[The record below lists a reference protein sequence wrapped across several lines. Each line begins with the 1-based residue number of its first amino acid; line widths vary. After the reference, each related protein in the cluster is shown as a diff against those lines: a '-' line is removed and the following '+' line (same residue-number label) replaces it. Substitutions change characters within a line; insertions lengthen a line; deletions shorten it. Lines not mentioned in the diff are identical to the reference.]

1 MTESSRPTSPDAAR
15 PRRPWRWPL
24 AAVALLAGV
33 SSAMAGAGLAT
44 INAVASVRGHQGP
57 VDVAYGKGDRQR
69 FDVYLPG
76 NSVDEADKADGS
88 PLVIFIYG
96 GSWNMGSRRDYRF
109 AGEAL
114 AARGFTVM
122 VVDYRLYPEVR
133 YLAFLEDCARAVG
146 YGLEHAR
153 ELGADPRRVFLYGHS
168 AGAYN
173 VAMLALDPRWLRA
186 VGHSPD
192 ELAGWVGLAGP
203 YNFLPI
209 VDPGVKLV
217 FDWPATSPDTQPINH
232 VDDLARPLPAFVGAA
247 VHDKT
252 VYPEQNSAPLA
263 ERLRA
268 RGTAVT
274 FKTYEHVDHGLLIG
288 SLQWPLTVLAPVL
301 DDTAAFIR
309 AAAPVAAPASPVAAS
324 DQLVTRRQA
333 IFSWP
338 GTSSSASCLRR
349 SIPPPGRCA
358 TAASPR
364 AGPRGSTPRTR
375 VAGWP

>member
-1 MTESSRPTSPDAAR
+1 MTEPFRPVAPDPAR
-15 PRRPWRWPL
+15 PRRLRRW
-24 AAVALLAGV
+24 AAGAALFALIGSALAG
-33 SSAMAGAGLAT
+33 SGLGML
-44 INAVASVRGHQGP
+44 NAVATLRGHQGP
-57 VDVAYGKGDRQR
+57 SGVAYGQHERQR
-69 FDVYLPG
+69 FDVYVPG
-76 NSVDEADKADGS
+76 TSIDEADRKTGS

-96 GSWNMGSRRDYRF
+96 GSWNMGSRQDYRF

-122 VVDYRLYPEVR
+122 VVDYRLYPDVA
-133 YLAFLEDCARAVG
+133 YPDFLQDCAQAVG

-186 VGHSPD
+186 AGHSPD

-209 VDPGVKLV
+209 VDEDVKLV
-217 FDWPATSPDTQPINH
+217 FDWPRTSPDTQPINH

-247 VHDKT
+247 VHDQVVSAEK
-252 VYPEQNSAPLA
+252 NSIPLVD
-263 ERLRA
+263 RMKA

-274 FKTYEHVDHGLLIG
+274 FMTYEHVNHALLVG
-288 SLQWPLTVLAPVL
+288 ALSWPLTSLAPVL

-309 AAAPVAAPASPVAAS
+309 SAPPVPPPAAS
-324 DQLVTRRQA
+324 GAVH
-333 IFSWP
+333 
-338 GTSSSASCLRR
+338 
-349 SIPPPGRCA
+349 
-358 TAASPR
+358 
-364 AGPRGSTPRTR
+364 
-375 VAGWP
+375 

>member
-1 MTESSRPTSPDAAR
+1 LPQVKQAAAASASGLAACRDAGPRARRIHPAGRRVVLFNGRSRGDLLAAMTEPSSSTSSNAFR
-15 PRRPWRWPL
+15 SRRAWRVL
-24 AAVALLAGV
+24 AAASALLAFGG
-33 SSAMAGAGLAT
+33 SAMAGAGLGV
-44 INAVASVRGHQGP
+44 INAVASIRGHQGP
-57 VDVAYGKGDRQR
+57 ADLAYGPGDRQR

-76 NSVDEADKADGS
+76 NSVDEADKASGS

-114 AARGFTVM
+114 AAQGFTVM

-133 YLAFLEDCARAVG
+133 YPGFLEDCAQAVG

-209 VDPGVKLV
+209 GDPGVRLV
-217 FDWPATSPDTQPINH
+217 FDWPATAPDTQPINH
-232 VDDLARPLPAFVGAA
+232 VADLARPLPAFIGAA
-247 VHDKT
+247 VHDKS
-252 VYPEQNSAPLA
+252 VYPEQNSVPLV
-263 ERLRA
+263 ERMQA
-268 RGTAVT
+268 RGTTVR
-274 FKTYEHVDHGLLIG
+274 FKTYEHVNHALLVG
-288 SLQWPLTVLAPVL
+288 SLQWPLTAFAPVL
-301 DDTAAFIR
+301 GDTAAFIR
-309 AAAPVAAPASPVAAS
+309 EAAPVARPAVAAA
-324 DQLVTRRQA
+324 R
-333 IFSWP
+333 
-338 GTSSSASCLRR
+338 
-349 SIPPPGRCA
+349 
-358 TAASPR
+358 
-364 AGPRGSTPRTR
+364 
-375 VAGWP
+375 